1 MSECVSVIAV
11 VEGRTEQRFV
21 EEVLAPYLANRG
33 VYMTATQVRKKGQNG
48 GDVRFA
54 RVRTMVHHF
63 LKQRSDTIVVSFV
76 DYYGISEWPALDE
89 VRRMANASPCSLAEK
104 LNSAAIAEVQS
115 ELVDVDVS
123 KRYIPFMAVHEFE
136 SLLFSDANVL
146 SSELGIPLQTIS
158 ATLAECGSP
167 ELINNHPETAPS
179 KRLEKWTGGRY
190 RKTTQGI
197 VIAQKIGVDAMRKA
211 CPNFDDWLLKVEA
224 FRQPRPQVGLGARR

>member
-1 MSECVSVIAV
+1 MSKCVSAIAV

-33 VYMTATQVRKKGQNG
+33 VFMTATQVRKKGQNG

-54 RVRTMVHHF
+54 RVRTMVHNF

-89 VRRMANASPCSLAEK
+89 VRRMVNASPCSIAEK

-115 ELVDVDVS
+115 EFVYIDVS

-136 SLLFSDANVL
+136 ALLFSDADVL
-146 SSELGIPLQTIS
+146 AFELGIPLSTI
-158 ATLAECGSP
+158 ATTLKEFSSP
-167 ELINNHPETAPS
+167 EAINNRPETAPS
-179 KRLEKWTGGRY
+179 KRLEKWTGNHY
-190 RKTTQGI
+190 RKTAQGI
-197 VIAQKIGVDAMRKA
+197 VIAQKIGVDKMRAA
-211 CPNFDDWLLKVEA
+211 CPNFNEWLNRLECLTVD
-224 FRQPRPQVGLGARR
+224 